1 MTQKLVKIKRKL
13 MLMIMIVSIL
23 LDKALLRQLQKI

>member
-13 MLMIMIVSIL
+13 LLMIMIVSIL